1 MKKYSLFSLIVCFLS
16 FSYHAEAQSNL
27 LNARVPQE
35 VGKLNDQQTA
45 ANDEEPLAYGFI
57 DDRDVLW
64 SKTVWEKIDLDE
76 RINFPYYFPS
86 EPGNLGEERRSLY
99 DVIIKGI
106 EDGRI
111 KEVYG
116 DKEGYFRDKI
126 TYEQVI
132 DEITFKGYNKGYRDK
147 VQEAVTDEEIA
158 AIEKKYNAD
167 TRMTSADVVEYRIKG
182 TWYFDKRQ
190 GEMKYR
196 LLGIAPCTP
205 DKEIKNPQLE
215 KGEISE
221 DDLYPLFWVW
231 FPDARE
237 VLNDSY
243 VFNTRNSSQPIS
255 FDHML
260 NSRRFNAV
268 IYKEENVYQD
278 RQVDAYIYEDAL
290 QQLLESERIKSVI
303 RDFEQDMWNN

>member
-1 MKKYSLFSLIVCFLS
+1 MRNSSFVVFLFVFTLS
-16 FSYHAEAQSNL
+16 INNVMAQANL

-35 VGKLNDQQTA
+35 VGKLNEQQIA
-45 ANDEEPLAYGFI
+45 ANDEDPLSYGYI

-64 SKTVWEKIDLDE
+64 SKTVWELIDLDE
-76 RINFPYYFPS
+76 RINFPFYFPS
-86 EPGNLGEERRSLY
+86 EAGNLGEERHSLF
-99 DVIIKGI
+99 DVLIQGI
-106 EDGRI
+106 EDGNI
-111 KEVYG
+111 KEVYFDDG
-116 DKEGYFRDKI
+116 GYFTTKL
-126 TYEQVI
+126 TYQQVLEKLSFVF
-132 DEITFKGYNKGYRDK
+132 DTPQYT
-147 VQEAVTDEEIA
+147 EAINSGVTDPEILA
-158 AIEKKYNAD
+158 EFQVPVE
-167 TRMTSADVVEYRIKG
+167 TTSADVLEYRIKG

-196 LLGIAPCTP
+196 LLGIAPCAT
-205 DKEIKNPQLE
+205 DLQFKNPDPSAAPPGDPNE
-215 KGEISE
+215 T
-221 DDLYPLFWVW
+221 YPLFWVW

-237 VLNDSY
+237 VLNDAY